1 GFAIMPHAT
10 APLSLMLGATVITW
24 LTRNFSLLIGGI
36 ILLPLTLFISL
47 MFLAFGAGFTSNPT
61 VSSIKIFTIAA
72 SYLLVF
78 TFSVWQSLRSFKKHG
93 NYGYWDLLPI
103 IYFSLGVFVMLIQ
116 GSIKY
121 VT

>member
-1 GFAIMPHAT
+1 MPK
-10 APLSLMLGATVITW
+10 VITW

-47 MFLAFGAGFTSNPT
+47 MSLAFGAGFTNNPT
-61 VSSIKIFTIAA
+61 VSSIKIVVIAA

-78 TFSVWQSLRSFKKHG
+78 MLSVWQSVRSYKNYG
-93 NYGYWDLLPI
+93 NYGHWDLLPI
-103 IYFSLGVFVMLIQ
+103 IYFLSGVLVMFIQ
-116 GSIKY
+116 GSIKH